1 MKRTQG
7 GKEEEKRNN
16 KPLSEKKEEARN
28 VSEQQDKGWMQVIR
42 VHDKTHLADNSMAG
56 QKTLTNCPTQRQNER
71 SC

>member
-28 VSEQQDKGWMQVIR
+28 VSEQCANETK
-42 VHDKTHLADNSMAG
+42 AG
-56 QKTLTNCPTQRQNER
+56 YT
-71 SC
+71 